1 VHELAT
7 NAAKYGALSVLQGE
21 VAIGWTLDES
31 GLRLVWIERGGPRT
45 ESPTTTGFGTS
56 MIAASVRSHLS
67 GDVAFDWRPEGLVCS
82 IDLPL
87 SCVVQAQETLRGID
101 RPVRAA
107 QEPSGSLERRR
118 VLLVEDEPL
127 VGMMMKDILAN
138 LGLDVTGPVASLSAA
153 MAFADQEFD
162 AAVLDVNL
170 DGELVY
176 PLAEPLTSRGAR
188 LIFVT
193 GYEPAS
199 ISAPYRGWP
208 VLQKPIEPELL
219 KEALRNAFE
228 NGGRRAH
235 G

>member
-1 VHELAT
+1 M
-7 NAAKYGALSVLQGE
+7 
-21 VAIGWTLDES
+21 DER
-31 GLRLVWIERGGPRT
+31 GLRLVWSEKGGPRA
-45 ESPTTTGFGTS
+45 ESPATTGFGTS
-56 MIAASVRSHLS
+56 MIAASVRSHLA
-67 GDVAFDWRPEGLVCS
+67 GQVAFDWRPDGLVCT

-87 SCVVQAQETLRGID
+87 SCVVQARETLHRID
-101 RPVRAA
+101 TLAA
-107 QEPSGSLERRR
+107 PAPAPPDSLERRR

-138 LGLDVTGPVASLSAA
+138 LGLEVTGPVASLSAA

-176 PLAEPLTSRGAR
+176 PLAEPLANKGAR
-188 LIFVT
+188 LVFVT

-228 NGGRRAH
+228 NAGRRAH